1 MTAADGPLARLLA
14 ASPSLLPLAPSLAR
28 AASSSA
34 PVLLLGPPGSG
45 RSTLARALHA
55 ASPRARRPLVEVD
68 PGAFPAEL
76 FESEL
81 FGHLAGA
88 FTGAVRTQTG
98 RVAAAEGGTLLLD
111 PIESLPLDSQAKLL
125 RLLAERRYAPLGG
138 GEREADVR
146 FLAVG
151 PDDLAARLAHGAF
164 RADLFYRLEVLQFRL
179 PPLAERRDDLPS
191 LAAALLGDLGV
202 RFGRAELRLAPEALA
217 WMREHPWPGNLRELR
232 NLLERAV
239 ILGGGE
245 EVAPERPAAA
255 GRCPRPLAEVEA
267 EALRAALAWTRG
279 RQGEAAALLG
289 ISRKAL
295 WAKRRRLGIP

>member
-232 NLLERAV
+232 NVLERAS

-267 EALRAALAWTRG
+267 E
-279 RQGEAAALLG
+279 
-289 ISRKAL
+289 
-295 WAKRRRLGIP
+295 

>member
-1 MTAADGPLARLLA
+1 VTAADGPLARLLA
-14 ASPSLLPLAPSLAR
+14 ASPSLLPLAPALAR
-28 AASSSA
+28 AAGSSA
-34 PVLLLGPPGSG
+34 PVLVLGPSGSG

-81 FGHLAGA
+81 FGHVAGA
-88 FTGAVRTQTG
+88 FTGAVRAQPG
-98 RVAAAEGGTLLLD
+98 RAAAAEGGTLLLD
-111 PIESLPLDSQAKLL
+111 PIESLPLASQAKLL

-138 GEREADVR
+138 AERAADVR

-151 PDDLAARLAHGAF
+151 PDDLAERLARGAF
-164 RADLFYRLEVLQFRL
+164 REDLFYRLEVLQFRL
-179 PPLAERRDDLPS
+179 PSLAERREDLPS
-191 LAAALLGDLGV
+191 LAAALLADLGA
-202 RFGRAELRLAPEALA
+202 RLGRSELRLAPEALA

-232 NLLERAV
+232 NRLERAV
-239 ILGGGE
+239 ILGGEG

-255 GRCPRPLAEVEA
+255 GVRPRPLAEVEA
-267 EALRAALAWTRG
+267 EALRSALAWTRG
-279 RQGEAAALLG
+279 HQGEAAALLG